1 MGGKLFMDF
10 TVILH
15 EAEEGS
21 FWVEVP
27 SLPGCFSQGE
37 TVDEALRNVKKAIR
51 SHVEALKEDGQP
63 VPKNGEYLMGRVT
76 VPV

>member
-1 MGGKLFMDF
+1 MDY

-15 EAEEGS
+15 EAEEGGY
-21 FWVEVP
+21 WVEVP

-37 TVDEALRNVKKAIR
+37 TVDEALKNSGDAIR
-51 SHVEALKEDGQP
+51 SHVEALREDGQD
-63 VPKNGEYLMGRVT
+63 VPEDRGFLLSRVT

>member
-1 MGGKLFMDF
+1 MDY

-15 EAEEGS
+15 EAEEGGY
-21 FWVEVP
+21 WGEVP

-37 TVDEALRNVKKAIR
+37 TVDEALKNTSAAIR
-51 SHVEALKEDGQP
+51 SHIKALRADGQE
-63 VPKNGEYLMGRVT
+63 VPDDRGFLLSRVT